1 MDQRKENYAQKRIY
15 SAFMRGTE
23 EVRDDTNNWFW
34 MKEQELFMAEQD
46 QLLQTR
52 WVKHSIDR
60 TNGSPKCR
68 MCGKMDENVS
78 HVVSECNKLAQN
90 EYKKLRHDKIAA
102 LLHWQWCQDLWIWDA
117 WENNMPKISCYNIFY
132 FLKYAHSIH
141 VKQSEK
147 IEYV

>member
-1 MDQRKENYAQKRIY
+1 MEQRKENCAQKRIY
-15 SAFMRGTE
+15 SAFLRGTE
-23 EVRDDTNNWFW
+23 EVRDDTNSWFW

-78 HVVSECNKLAQN
+78 HLVSEYNELAPN
-90 EYKKLRHDKIAA
+90 GYKKLRHDKLQHCCIGSGAKTYGFET
-102 LLHWQWCQDLWIWDA
+102 H
-117 WENNMPKISCYNIFY
+117 
-132 FLKYAHSIH
+132 
-141 VKQSEK
+141 EK
-147 IEYV
+147 IICQRFLVIISFTFWNMLTQYMWNNLKQ